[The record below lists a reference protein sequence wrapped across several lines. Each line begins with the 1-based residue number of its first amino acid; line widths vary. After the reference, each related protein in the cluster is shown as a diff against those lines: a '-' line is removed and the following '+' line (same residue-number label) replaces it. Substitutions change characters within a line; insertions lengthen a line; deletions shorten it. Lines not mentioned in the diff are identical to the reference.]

1 MLRTAGYPGDVLLW
15 HKIAC
20 GTYLHMQR
28 AGKGIDNLTLFMCM
42 ARQFNF
48 FPSGFLDA
56 DGLLTRLLY
65 QRKADPQPA
74 EPDSFGTQTSHQS
87 DSYQ

>member
-1 MLRTAGYPGDVLLW
+1 MSWCDKWR
-15 HKIAC
+15 IAC

-28 AGKGIDNLTLFMCM
+28 AGKSIDNLALFMCM

-65 QRKADPQPA
+65 QRNITFLFLIHSLRMA
-74 EPDSFGTQTSHQS
+74 
-87 DSYQ
+87 